1 MNTLRSFSLLA
12 VSALFSCQ
20 AFATSELY
28 VWEETDDKSQGILEA
43 VADFERLYDC
53 KVKIV
58 EVDFTEQME
67 KFNHEGIIGNGPDI
81 LLCPSDKVGAA
92 VVQGMIAPISF
103 MQEDQ
108 DKYIRSAVTAFSQN
122 GEIYGVPKV
131 VETLVMY
138 YNKDYLK
145 EPFDTLEEYFDYSN
159 KVISEGNGQYGL
171 LAKWDNLYYYFGA
184 IEPYGAYVFGIDSD
198 GNVDAADVGLSNS
211 GAIEGMTMIKKFY
224 SSGVFPKETLGE
236 SGINVITNMFCTGK
250 AVAVID
256 GPWRLEPF
264 AKAGINFGVTPLPV
278 LPNGKPMSSF
288 LGVKGYVISSYCK
301 DRELAEK
308 YLQFINQ
315 PKYAKRRYETTL
327 EIPPVKAV
335 MADPVITNDETAN
348 AVAVQASRAV
358 PIPSIPE
365 MSEVWGPIDQ
375 ACSEIISGKK
385 SVKDGLKSATEHI
398 NYQIEAFRAGM

>member
-1 MNTLRSFSLLA
+1 MKGFRALSLGIVSLL
-12 VSALFSCQ
+12 VSSQ
-20 AFATSELY
+20 AGAASELY
-28 VWEETDDKSQGILEA
+28 VWEEAENKSQGIIEA

-58 EVDFTEQME
+58 EIDFTEQMD
-67 KFNHEGIIGNGPDI
+67 KFRREGPEGIGPDI
-81 LLCPSDKVGAA
+81 LLCPSDKVGVA
-92 VVQGMIAPISF
+92 VVQGMISPINF

-138 YNKDYLK
+138 YNKDLLK
-145 EPFDTLEEYFDYSN
+145 EPFDTLEEYFDYSK
-159 KVISEGNGQYGL
+159 KVVSSGSGKYGL

-184 IEPYGAYVFGIDSD
+184 IEPYGAYVFGVDSD
-198 GNVDAADVGLSNS
+198 GNVDPTDVGLSNS
-211 GAIEGMTMIKKFY
+211 GAVEGLTMIKRFY
-224 SSGVFPKETLGE
+224 SSGCFPKETLGDA
-236 SGINVITNMFCTGK
+236 GINVITNLFSSGK
-250 AVAVID
+250 AAAVID

-264 AKAGINFGVTPLPV
+264 AKSGVNFGVTPLPV

-288 LGVKGYVISSYCK
+288 LGVKGYVISAYAK
-301 DRELAEK
+301 DRDLAEK

-315 PKYAKRRYETTL
+315 PKYAKMRYQATL

-348 AVAVQASRAV
+348 AIAVQASRAV

-365 MSEVWGPIDQ
+365 MSEVWGPIDSSFSSIL
-375 ACSEIISGKK
+375 AGKQN
-385 SVKDGLKSATEHI
+385 VKDGLKAATEHI

>member
-145 EPFDTLEEYFDYSN
+145 EPFD
-159 KVISEGNGQYGL
+159 
-171 LAKWDNLYYYFGA
+171 
-184 IEPYGAYVFGIDSD
+184 
-198 GNVDAADVGLSNS
+198 
-211 GAIEGMTMIKKFY
+211 
-224 SSGVFPKETLGE
+224 
-236 SGINVITNMFCTGK
+236 
-250 AVAVID
+250 
-256 GPWRLEPF
+256 
-264 AKAGINFGVTPLPV
+264 
-278 LPNGKPMSSF
+278 
-288 LGVKGYVISSYCK
+288 
-301 DRELAEK
+301 
-308 YLQFINQ
+308 
-315 PKYAKRRYETTL
+315 
-327 EIPPVKAV
+327 
-335 MADPVITNDETAN
+335 
-348 AVAVQASRAV
+348 
-358 PIPSIPE
+358 
-365 MSEVWGPIDQ
+365 
-375 ACSEIISGKK
+375 
-385 SVKDGLKSATEHI
+385 
-398 NYQIEAFRAGM
+398 